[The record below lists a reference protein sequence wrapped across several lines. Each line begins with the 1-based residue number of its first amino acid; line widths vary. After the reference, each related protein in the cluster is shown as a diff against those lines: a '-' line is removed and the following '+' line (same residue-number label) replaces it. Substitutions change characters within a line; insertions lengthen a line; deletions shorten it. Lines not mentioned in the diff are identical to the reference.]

1 MKSTIFIAILLA
13 VVGIFATASK
23 SNPDVNTTTGDELV
37 WHTDLMKAQDISV
50 ATKKPIFG
58 FFTGSD
64 WCGWCRK
71 LQSNV
76 FSKDAFVAWANKN
89 VILLEIDFPRNKQLP
104 VELAQQ
110 NQSLQQAL
118 QIKGYPTIWLFYVTE
133 DKVSHNLNLNTLG
146 SLGYPQGAEMG
157 KEEEKFLT
165 DAELILAKGKN

>member
-1 MKSTIFIAILLA
+1 MA
-13 VVGIFATASK
+13 
-23 SNPDVNTTTGDELV
+23 
-37 WHTDLMKAQDISV
+37 
-50 ATKKPIFG
+50 
-58 FFTGSD
+58 
-64 WCGWCRK
+64 
-71 LQSNV
+71 
-76 FSKDAFVAWANKN
+76 
-89 VILLEIDFPRNKQLP
+89 IDFPRNNQLP

-157 KEEEKFLT
+157 KEEVKFLT

>member
-1 MKSTIFIAILLA
+1 MKSVAFLVLFLT
-13 VVGIFATASK
+13 GIQFSGMAQTAQA
-23 SNPDVNTTTGDELV
+23 NTSDLN
-37 WHTDLMKAQDISV
+37 WFTDLSKAREVSD
-50 ATKKPIFG
+50 ATHKPIFG